1 VATPEFW
8 FVFKP
13 NEMNKTIFITG
24 ASSGIGKATAKLFAA
39 KGWQVIATMRR
50 PENETELNLLANV
63 KLLALDVTNVAQIKD
78 IAQQV
83 LALGPVDVVFN
94 NAGYSLLGALEATT
108 DEQLVRQMETNFL
121 GVVRVTQA
129 FIPAFR
135 ARRAGLFITT
145 SSSAGLMAFP
155 VSSMYDASKWAL
167 EGWSESLSFELS
179 QFGIGIKNIEPGL
192 VSTDI
197 ADKSVV
203 VSHPA
208 YEELAGKFFAA
219 ISNPAGVV
227 STSEQIAEVV
237 YEAATDGTDTL
248 RYVCGEDAKA
258 WYAQRL
264 AVGDEAFRK
273 DIRQMIAGV

>member
-1 VATPEFW
+1 
-8 FVFKP
+8 
-13 NEMNKTIFITG
+13 MNKTIFITG

-39 KGWQVIATMRR
+39 KGWQVIATMRK
-50 PENETELNLLANV
+50 PEAETELTQLPNVRLLP
-63 KLLALDVTNVAQIKD
+63 LDVTNVEQIKAT
-78 IAQQV
+78 AQQV
-83 LALGPVDVVFN
+83 LARGPVDVVFN
-94 NAGYSLLGALEATT
+94 NAGYALLGPLEATT
-108 DEQLVRQMETNFL
+108 DEQLVDQIETNFL

-135 ARRAGLFITT
+135 ARKAGLFITT

-179 QFGIGIKNIEPGL
+179 QFGIGVKNIEPGL
-192 VSTDI
+192 VATEI
-197 ADKSVV
+197 GAKSPI

-208 YEELAGKFFAA
+208 YDELANKFFAA
-219 ISNPAGVV
+219 ISAPTGVV

-248 RYVCGEDAKA
+248 RYICGEDAKA
-258 WYAQRL
+258 LYAQRL

-273 DIRQMIAGV
+273 GIQQMLLGA